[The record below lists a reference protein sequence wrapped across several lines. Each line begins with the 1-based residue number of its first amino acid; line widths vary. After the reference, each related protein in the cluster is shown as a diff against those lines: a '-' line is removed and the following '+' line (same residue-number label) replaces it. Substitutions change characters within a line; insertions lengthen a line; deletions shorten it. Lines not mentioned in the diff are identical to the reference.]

1 MCRNGVNL
9 TQFKLSA
16 HQLKR
21 FAEALEESLKQWE
34 DTLSPLGFA
43 ELSRLAGEARAHAS
57 AAASSIE
64 TLLAAA
70 AEAEASDSGITIT
83 PL

>member
-16 HQLKR
+16 HQLKK
-21 FAEALEESLKQWE
+21 FADVLEESLKQWE
-34 DTLSPLGFA
+34 DVLAPLGF
-43 ELSRLAGEARAHAS
+43 ENLA
-57 AAASSIE
+57 
-64 TLLAAA
+64 TLAADARTNA
-70 AEAEASDSGITIT
+70 AVCARSIDALLEQATAAEASDDVTIT